1 LELGFSFFAGA
12 ALLAASSL
20 GLAMAQVNC
29 ETLPAGPGRNLG
41 YANFTRCPPSM
52 GVGCFHHRP
61 IITRIQGPMAERPVA
76 LLPEGRLAM
85 LQKSPPNHDDPPN
98 HVGET
103 RLAPGVSSSVKPI
116 PARKLVADKLLWE
129 TLERWK
135 RSSPELDRIQ
145 FLKTVPFFNEL
156 SHRQL
161 KTVSDTIFE
170 RNYETDE
177 LIFEEGQ
184 PGAALFLIL
193 DGKVAVEM
201 CRENHTTTLAIL
213 EKGAFFGEMALLNEA
228 PRSANARS
236 LERTYTLAL
245 YRNDL
250 RQLIQ
255 RDPQTACQIYR
266 ALASMIGDRL
276 RLTNELMETE
286 ISTEKV

>member
-1 LELGFSFFAGA
+1 
-12 ALLAASSL
+12 
-20 GLAMAQVNC
+20 
-29 ETLPAGPGRNLG
+29 
-41 YANFTRCPPSM
+41 
-52 GVGCFHHRP
+52 
-61 IITRIQGPMAERPVA
+61 MAERPVA
-76 LLPEGRLAM
+76 LLPEGRL
-85 LQKSPPNHDDPPN
+85 QKSPPNHDGPPN
-98 HVGET
+98 HVGGT
-103 RLAPGVSSSVKPI
+103 RLASEPPSMSSSLKPMSAK
-116 PARKLVADKLLWE
+116 PMSARKLVADKLLWE

-135 RSSPELDRIQ
+135 RSGPELDRIQ

-161 KTVSDTIFE
+161 KTVSDTVFE

-266 ALASMIGDRL
+266 GLASMIGDRL

-286 ISTEKV
+286 ISTDKV